1 MHTLKHGGCSL
12 CQTRSFAAVLLRKI
26 AFKTTKKADDGLL
39 IWEGSA
45 EATRE
50 QVKSLLL
57 EGYEK
62 EAVVAV
68 RNQLCDTI
76 ADVARDAE
84 EKSSTGHLNR
94 TKEGSGA
101 DYV

>member
-26 AFKTTKKADDGLL
+26 AFKTTKKDDDTVV
-39 IWEGSA
+39 IWEGSV
-45 EATRE
+45 ETTRE
-50 QVKSLLL
+50 QVKAMLL

-76 ADVARDAE
+76 AEVARDAE
-84 EKSSTGHLNR
+84 EKSSRGTSNVRKRGEMLIMC
-94 TKEGSGA
+94 
-101 DYV
+101 